1 MAPAWVSDW
10 VVKASGLVLW
20 AASPAH
26 SWQNRKQWINT
37 ELSSLKIL
45 RSDASLV
52 PYRRSAGAHLSTT
65 RRNKDSE
72 GYKNEL
78 AIREGYII
86 APFQKKKSFFHLI
99 SRLQHQHFKEKN
111 IFISHSFFLCNCV
124 HQKYLI
130 NYWSMFLSPPC
141 FAKVGRVGCFGK
153 PVSTQEKE
161 SRICIP
167 KSVLN
172 STSVSHTLLSPLNV
186 RRNTQFY

>member
-1 MAPAWVSDW
+1 MPALFHTDAVQEHIFPLPEEIRTLK
-10 VVKASGLVLW
+10 VTK
-20 AASPAH
+20 
-26 SWQNRKQWINT
+26 INWPL
-37 ELSSLKIL
+37 EKDISL
-45 RSDASLV
+45 
-52 PYRRSAGAHLSTT
+52 HLF
-65 RRNKDSE
+65 K
-72 GYKNEL
+72 
-78 AIREGYII
+78 
-86 APFQKKKSFFHLI
+86 KKKSFFHLI

-124 HQKYLI
+124 HQNYLI